1 MDKVAEKGVRKL
13 HLLDARNVPFVK
25 LQNVCS
31 LKRKIAT
38 RTRRIIAKCLYFE
51 KKDRYKDA
59 QDWLRQRF
67 FLAMLKNNDPDL
79 TTSVEYRGLG
89 FSRLQVTASAKR
101 SKSM

>member
-1 MDKVAEKGVRKL
+1 MSKWEEEEMMDKVAEKGVRKL

-59 QDWLRQRF
+59 QDWLRQRLF
-67 FLAMLKNNDPDL
+67 FGYAEK
-79 TTSVEYRGLG
+79 
-89 FSRLQVTASAKR
+89 Q
-101 SKSM
+101 